1 MKGKKIKQIN
11 NLVIYYTEMYH
22 YAVWTP
28 DGRCLAD
35 RMTLEQAENFCKEV
49 TDFMAKRKAEKQ
61 AEMARFMKEKSFLES
76 KEIYCGYYRIEKD
89 PVNAVFSFDVA
100 KVNDVAG
107 KELVMEHPYF
117 VSANNST
124 YFFRENMMDTE
135 FVLQDNKSIHSV
147 AYYSTDRQKCAD
159 WVREKQAGLLA
170 FHLRMAGILEESV
183 IKGLDDIEQK
193 GQRKE

>member
-28 DGRCLAD
+28 DGRCLDD
-35 RMTLEQAENFCKEV
+35 RMTLEQAENYCKEV
-49 TDFMAKRKAEKQ
+49 TDFTAKRKAEKQ
-61 AEMARFMKEKSFLES
+61 AEMACFTKEKSFLES
-76 KEIYCGYYRIEKD
+76 KEIYCGYYRIETD
-89 PVNAVFSFDVA
+89 PANAVFSFDVA
-100 KVNDVAG
+100 KVNDVVG
-107 KELVMEHPYF
+107 KELVMDYPYF

-124 YFFRENMMDTE
+124 YLFRENMMDTE
-135 FVLQDNKSIHSV
+135 FVLQDNKNVHSV
-147 AYYSTDRQKCAD
+147 VYYSTDKQKCAD

-170 FHLRMAGILEESV
+170 FHLRMAGVLEESI

-193 GQRKE
+193 EERKE

>member
-28 DGRCLAD
+28 DGRCLDD
-35 RMTLEQAENFCKEV
+35 RMTLKQAENFCKEV
-49 TDFMAKRKAEKQ
+49 TDFVAKRKAEKQ